1 MVTARATWTV
11 STPMGPLRLPH
22 GVPRGDVPLEE
33 SGATQPRVLLVTEGT
48 YPYHWGGVSTWCDA
62 LIRALPDVPFSVLAI
77 AAQPGMAPVFAKP
90 DNVIDFRVVP
100 LWGLKNPA
108 EVSLD
113 LAVGELRRR
122 VAGTAEEAI
131 TAELVPPLRGF
142 LRQLFAPVGDPETL
156 ADHVHS
162 LYQFFARHD
171 LDTAMRSQPVWQ
183 TCLTEMR
190 TGYEKAAAHLALP
203 ELSLA
208 ELTTAFQWLSRWLFP
223 LAQPLPE
230 VDVVHPAMAGICSM
244 VAVAVHRE
252 HGAGILLTEHG
263 VYLRERYLAES
274 TRTDSWFL
282 KLLGLRFARRM
293 TEMTYALAG
302 QISPCC
308 DYNQRWERHVGAAPE
323 QLETIYYAVD
333 GEDFQAGLRTAVAP
347 DTVVWVGRIN
357 PLKDVETLLRAAA
370 LVAEE
375 RPDVKF
381 LLYGSAPAEDA
392 EYHQRCLALHR
403 ELNLDGVATF
413 CGYTSD
419 APAAY
424 NSGDIVVL
432 SSISEGFPFSTLEA
446 MLCGRPVVATSVG
459 GIPEQIDQGG
469 IVVEPRNPPAMAAAL
484 LSLLNDPPRCQALGA
499 AARHRASSLFAV
511 SRFRGEHL
519 DSYLKLS
526 PRHDVIQ
533 EDMPPPSAPDMAGLG
548 TGAPPSEPAPAVPA
562 SRDGTDPRVPAGRD
576 QAIDGLAE
584 RVRQRSPQP
593 VDDLEVAALIESFG
607 TTDGQAAE
615 RFGFPDTFRLAEEV
629 FDRLN
634 RACAAPPERSPAAPL
649 AAPKARSHFDSARHP
664 MIALL
669 PPLALLTV
677 LWAMTAVGRWPA
689 QRVLAGALG
698 MTAGMLFTN
707 GVAIA
712 MAPRASPLIS
722 FGKTRAA
729 RRFLGCCVVLA
740 LVSTLLLA
748 EIVLSLGWSR
758 LDFLERERQTFLV
771 AAGTMSVVWCL
782 AAALSLVSLSGWT
795 GTALALGVVTGL
807 GLDRALAGVTRQ
819 HGLIALAV
827 ALCVVIGLMVSVF
840 ERALRSCAGSPST
853 SDPRLPSA
861 GFLLFEAL
869 PYYLYGTLGV
879 AMFVS
884 VHLVG
889 WASMP
894 NGGGWTPEM
903 ATLELGLFLPL
914 PPVVLAAGR
923 AERSLRRFW
932 QEAATFQAS
941 TPARDPQEFGRRLE
955 RVCIA
960 ESVAYLRSLA
970 VFSALL
976 GALVIAV
983 FAAFPSSNATLHAHG
998 QTLAFLFITGL
1009 VGYGVLG
1016 WAQFNSM
1023 FGLSLLRCQG
1033 PLRAVAT
1040 GTAVTVV
1047 TGVLL
1052 TFVLGFEAV
1061 GLALIAGAAAYAY
1074 RARADARRLLR
1085 AADLHY
1091 VMAL

>member
-1 MVTARATWTV
+1 MAARAAWTV
-11 STPMGPLRLPH
+11 SMPSGLFRLRH
-22 GVPRGDVPLEE
+22 GVPIGDVVLEE
-33 SGATQPRVLLVTEGT
+33 SGATRPRVLLVTEGT

-77 AAQPGMAPVFAKP
+77 AAQPGMAPVFDKP
-90 DNVIDFRVVP
+90 DNVVDFRAVP

-108 EVSLD
+108 EVNLD
-113 LAVGELRRR
+113 LSATELYKR
-122 VAGTAEEAI
+122 VSDTTEEAV

-142 LRQLFAPVGDPETL
+142 LRQLFAPVGDPELL

-162 LYQFFARHD
+162 MYQFFTRHD
-171 LDTAMRSQPVWQ
+171 LDTAMRSRAVWN
-183 TCLTEMR
+183 TCLAVMR
-190 TGYEKAAAHLALP
+190 TGYENAAAHLALP
-203 ELSLA
+203 ELTLA

-230 VDVVHPAMAGICSM
+230 VDVVHPAMAGISSM

-293 TEMTYALAG
+293 TEMTYALSG

-333 GEDFQAGLRTAVAP
+333 GEDFQARPRATEAP

-370 LVAEE
+370 LVAEQ

-403 ELNLDGVATF
+403 DLNLDGNVTF

-424 NSGDIVVL
+424 NTGDIVVL

-459 GIPEQIDQGG
+459 GIPEQIDQAG

-484 LSLLNDPPRCQALGA
+484 LSLLNDPPRCQALGL
-499 AARHRASSLFAV
+499 AARHRASSLFALG
-511 SRFRGEHL
+511 RFRGEHL

-526 PRHDVIQ
+526 PRHCLVAEDVAS
-533 EDMPPPSAPDMAGLG
+533 SAAATLAELG
-548 TGAPPSEPAPAVPA
+548 MDAPPAVPA
-562 SRDGTDPRVPAGRD
+562 GAVPTSRDGADTRVPEGRD

-593 VDDLEVAALIESFG
+593 VDSLEVAAIIESFG
-607 TTDGQAAE
+607 LTDGKAAE
-615 RFGFPDTFRLAEEV
+615 EFGFPNTFLLAEAV
-629 FDRLN
+629 FDQLN
-634 RACAAPPERSPAAPL
+634 RAGAAPVEPAPNAPL
-649 AAPKARSHFDSARHP
+649 AEPPARSHFDSARHP
-664 MIALL
+664 AIALL
-669 PPLALLTV
+669 PPAALLTL
-677 LWAMTAVGRWPA
+677 LWALTAVGRWPA

-712 MAPRASPLIS
+712 MAPRASALVS

-729 RRFLGCCVVLA
+729 RRFLGCCLVTAV
-740 LVSTLLLA
+740 VSTLLLA

-758 LDFLERERQTFLV
+758 LDFLDRERQTFLV

-782 AAALSLVSLSGWT
+782 AAGLSLVSLAGWA
-795 GTALALGVVTGL
+795 GTALVIGVTAGL

-819 HGLIALAV
+819 HGLIPLAV
-827 ALCVVIGLMVSVF
+827 GLCVVIVLMVSVF
-840 ERALRSCAGSPST
+840 DRALRSRSGAPT

-861 GFLLFEAL
+861 GFMLIEAL
-869 PYYLYGTLGV
+869 PYYIYGTLGV
-879 AMFVS
+879 ATFVS

-889 WASMP
+889 WSAMP
-894 NGGGWTPEM
+894 HGTGWTPEM

-932 QEAATFQAS
+932 QDAATFQAS

-955 RVCIA
+955 RVYRA
-960 ESVAYLRSLA
+960 ESLAYLRTLGICSAA
-970 VFSALL
+970 VSA
-976 GALVIAV
+976 VYIAV
-983 FAAFPSSNATLHAHG
+983 FAAFSSSNATLHAHG
-998 QTLAFLFITGL
+998 GTLAFLFVTGL

-1023 FGLSLLRCQG
+1023 FGLSLLRCRGRCG
-1033 PLRAVAT
+1033 PPPRVPPSPWCPAFCSPPCSGSRQSAS
-1040 GTAVTVV
+1040 
-1047 TGVLL
+1047 
-1052 TFVLGFEAV
+1052 
-1061 GLALIAGAAAYAY
+1061 
-1074 RARADARRLLR
+1074 R
-1085 AADLHY
+1085 
-1091 VMAL
+1091 